1 MNLNVG
7 LFTVTNW
14 LILLRVSTSHILS
27 NVTTTKE
34 TCQFR
39 QEVGLHKYKMM
50 MPVRFS
56 SLIMTDT
63 QSSLYMVVN
72 TVNGSQSLVR
82 VVTHVTTHAQVYPQS
97 YISAGHPIIIY
108 LDACKHHKSQNWQA
122 MEKKLVQVKVYL

>member
-1 MNLNVG
+1 
-7 LFTVTNW
+7 
-14 LILLRVSTSHILS
+14 
-27 NVTTTKE
+27 
-34 TCQFR
+34 
-39 QEVGLHKYKMM
+39 

-63 QSSLYMVVN
+63 QTSLYMVVN

-82 VVTHVTTHAQVYPQS
+82 VVTHVTTHVQVYPQS

-122 MEKKLVQVKVYL
+122 MEKKLVQVKSRQSDQRSVCIRPMAQLIKKNLYFPSI